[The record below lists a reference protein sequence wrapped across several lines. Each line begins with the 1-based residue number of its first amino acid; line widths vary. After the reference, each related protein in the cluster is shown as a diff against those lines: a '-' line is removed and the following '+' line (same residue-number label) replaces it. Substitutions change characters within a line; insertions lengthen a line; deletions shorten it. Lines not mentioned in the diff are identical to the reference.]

1 MNYMMS
7 VRRKTILVADAISPV
22 GVSKLEEFCEV
33 DCDYN
38 ITATDIVE
46 RIADYNGL
54 IVRSRTKVTSE
65 LIEIADQLEVVG
77 RCGVGVDNIDID
89 ACIQKGVVV
98 VNSPRA
104 PSIAVAELTIGLMLS
119 LARSLP
125 YCDREVKAGK
135 WPKSE
140 IKGFEL
146 YGKTLGLIAM
156 GRIGTEVARLAN
168 AFNMRVIGSD
178 PYVSK
183 ERFAEFNVH
192 AVDYDELLDEADYI
206 SIHAPLTKETVGMID
221 MVTISNMKDGV
232 RLISASRG
240 GVINEN
246 DLLEGL
252 ESGKIAGAALDVLEK
267 EPPSPSK
274 LLEHPNIIVTP
285 HIGAQTIEA
294 QDRAGIDIAN
304 EVIAALDGQKLR
316 WRIV

>member
-1 MNYMMS
+1 MMS
-7 VRRKTILVADAISPV
+7 DNRKRILVTDSMSSV

-33 DCDYN
+33 DCN
-38 ITATDIVE
+38 SS
-46 RIADYNGL
+46 IAAQDLMGIIGDYNGL
-54 IVRSRTKVTSE
+54 VVRGRTKVTAE

-119 LARSLP
+119 LARRIT
-125 YCDREVKAGK
+125 YCDREVKDGK

-183 ERFAEFNVH
+183 ERFAECNVL
-192 AVDYDELLDEADYI
+192 AVDYDELLGEADYI
-206 SIHAPLTKETVGMID
+206 SIHAPLTKETLGMID
-221 MVTISNMKDGV
+221 MAAISIMKDGV
-232 RLISASRG
+232 RIISASRG
-240 GVINEN
+240 GLINEN

-252 ESGKIAGAALDVLEK
+252 ELGKIAGAALDVLAE
-267 EPPSPSK
+267 EPPSTSK
-274 LLEHPNIIVTP
+274 LIGHPNIIVTP
-285 HIGAQTIEA
+285 HIGAQTAEA
-294 QDRAGIDIAN
+294 QARAGIDVAE
-304 EVIAALDGQKLR
+304 EVIAALKGEKLR
-316 WRIV
+316 WSIG

>member
-1 MNYMMS
+1 MMS
-7 VRRKTILVADAISPV
+7 AHRKKILIADAISLV

-33 DCDYN
+33 DCDYSVA
-38 ITATDIVE
+38 ATDIME
-46 RIADYNGL
+46 KIADYNGL

-89 ACIQKGVVV
+89 ACRQKGVVV

-125 YCDREVKAGK
+125 YCDREVKDGK

-140 IKGFEL
+140 IEGFEL

-183 ERFAEFNVH
+183 ERFAECNVL
-192 AVDYDELLDEADYI
+192 AVDYDELLGEADYI
-206 SIHAPLTKETVGMID
+206 SIHAPLTKETLGMID
-221 MVTISNMKDGV
+221 MAAISTMKDGV

-240 GVINEN
+240 GLINET

-252 ESGKIAGAALDVLEK
+252 ELGRVAGAALDVLAE
-267 EPPSPSK
+267 EPPSTTK
-274 LLEHPNIIVTP
+274 LIGHPNIIVTP
-285 HIGAQTIEA
+285 HIGAQTAEA
-294 QDRAGIDIAN
+294 QARAGIDVAN
-304 EVIAALDGQKLR
+304 EVIATLAGQKVR

>member
-1 MNYMMS
+1 MMS
-7 VRRKTILVADAISPV
+7 VLRKKILVADAISLV
-22 GVSKLEEFCEV
+22 GVSALEEFCEV
-33 DCDYN
+33 DCDYSV
-38 ITATDIVE
+38 TATNIME
-46 RIADYNGL
+46 KIADYNGL

-98 VNSPRA
+98 VNSPKA

-119 LARSLP
+119 LARSIP
-125 YCDREVKAGK
+125 YCDREVKDGK
-135 WPKSE
+135 WPKDE

-183 ERFAEFNVH
+183 ERFAECNVL
-192 AVDYDELLDEADYI
+192 AVDYDELLGEADYI

-221 MVTISNMKDGV
+221 MAAISTMKDGV

-240 GVINEN
+240 GLINET

-252 ESGKIAGAALDVLEK
+252 ELGKIAGAALDVLAE
-267 EPPSPSK
+267 EPPSTPK
-274 LLEHPNIIVTP
+274 LIGHPNIIVTP
-285 HIGAQTIEA
+285 HIGSQTAEA
-294 QDRAGIDIAN
+294 QARAGIDVAG

>member
-1 MNYMMS
+1 MMS
-7 VRRKTILVADAISPV
+7 IRRKKILVADAISLV

-33 DCDYN
+33 DCDYSV
-38 ITATDIVE
+38 TPTDIME
-46 RIADYNGL
+46 KIADYNGL

-89 ACIQKGVVV
+89 ACVQKGVVV

-119 LARSLP
+119 LARNLP
-125 YCDREVKAGK
+125 YCDREVKDGK
-135 WPKSE
+135 WPKDE
-140 IKGFEL
+140 FKGFEL

-183 ERFAEFNVH
+183 EKFAECNVL
-192 AVDYDELLDEADYI
+192 AVDYDELLGEADYI

-221 MVTISNMKDGV
+221 MAAISTMKDGV

-240 GVINEN
+240 GLINEN

-252 ESGKIAGAALDVLEK
+252 ESGKIAGAALDVFEN
-267 EPPSPSK
+267 EPPSTSK
-274 LLEHPNIIVTP
+274 LISHPNLVVTP
-285 HIGAQTIEA
+285 HIGAQTVEA
-294 QDRAGIDIAN
+294 QDRAGIDVAK
-304 EVIAALDGQKLR
+304 EVIAALKGESLR

>member
-1 MNYMMS
+1 MMS
-7 VRRKTILVADAISPV
+7 IRRKKILVADAISLV

-33 DCDYN
+33 DCDYSV
-38 ITATDIVE
+38 TPTDIME
-46 RIADYNGL
+46 KIADYNGL

-89 ACIQKGVVV
+89 ACVQKGVVV

-119 LARSLP
+119 LARNLP
-125 YCDREVKAGK
+125 YCDREVKDGK
-135 WPKSE
+135 WPKDE
-140 IKGFEL
+140 FKGFEL

-183 ERFAEFNVH
+183 ERFAECNVLS
-192 AVDYDELLDEADYI
+192 VDYDELLGEADYI

-221 MVTISNMKDGV
+221 MAAISTMKDGV

-240 GVINEN
+240 GLINEN

-252 ESGKIAGAALDVLEK
+252 ESGKIAGAALDVFEN
-267 EPPSPSK
+267 EPPSTSK
-274 LLEHPNIIVTP
+274 LISHPNLVVTP
-285 HIGAQTIEA
+285 HIGAQTVEA
-294 QDRAGIDIAN
+294 QDRAGIDVAK
-304 EVIAALDGQKLR
+304 EVIAALKGESLR

>member
-1 MNYMMS
+1 MMS
-7 VRRKTILVADAISPV
+7 VLRKKILVADAISLV
-22 GVSKLEEFCEV
+22 GVSALEEFCEV
-33 DCDYN
+33 DCDYSV
-38 ITATDIVE
+38 TATNIME
-46 RIADYNGL
+46 KIADYNGL

-98 VNSPRA
+98 VNSPKA

-119 LARSLP
+119 LARSIP
-125 YCDREVKAGK
+125 YCDREVKDGK
-135 WPKSE
+135 WPKNE

-146 YGKTLGLIAM
+146 YEKTLGLIAM

-183 ERFAEFNVH
+183 ERFAECNVL
-192 AVDYDELLDEADYI
+192 AVDYDELLGEADYI

-221 MVTISNMKDGV
+221 MAAISTMKDGV

-240 GVINEN
+240 GLINET

-252 ESGKIAGAALDVLEK
+252 ELGKIAGAALDVLAE
-267 EPPSPSK
+267 EPPSTPK
-274 LLEHPNIIVTP
+274 LIGHPNIIVTP
-285 HIGAQTIEA
+285 HIGSQTAEA
-294 QDRAGIDIAN
+294 QARAGIDVAG

>member
-1 MNYMMS
+1 MMS

-146 YGKTLGLIAM
+146 YGKTLGVIAM

-168 AFNMRVIGSD
+168 AFNMRVIGLD

-232 RLISASRG
+232 RLISASPSTWRSWQLG
-240 GVINEN
+240 
-246 DLLEGL
+246 DLHNNWSSHAPGNALSIKAFVEQRKPFGHQPIQGANSIFQL
-252 ESGKIAGAALDVLEK
+252 LIAQLASQDL
-267 EPPSPSK
+267 
-274 LLEHPNIIVTP
+274 IVC
-285 HIGAQTIEA
+285 
-294 QDRAGIDIAN
+294 R
-304 EVIAALDGQKLR
+304 
-316 WRIV
+316 